1 MSAPHI
7 ALFTAV
13 FGVYC
18 ALLATAAV
26 CDARKFI
33 IPNPVSLA
41 IAGLFLASAPFW
53 AAPVPWVSH
62 IGAGTAVLAIGM
74 VLFSLGRIGGGDV
87 KLISAVS
94 LWTGFGHLLEFLIIV
109 SLAGGVLALLLLLV
123 RRILKWR
130 RSGPDDAARPALP
143 RLWSTGES
151 IPYAVAIAPAGIFV
165 GGRLPGVGWPWL

>member
-1 MSAPHI
+1 MLYSI
-7 ALFTAV
+7 

-26 CDARKFI
+26 WDARKFI
-33 IPNPVSLA
+33 IPNQLSLG
-41 IAGLFLASAPFW
+41 IAGLFLASTPFW
-53 AAPVPWVSH
+53 SASVPWLSH
-62 IGAGTAVLAIGM
+62 IGAGTVVLAVGM

-94 LWTGFGHLLEFLIIV
+94 LWTGFEHLLEFLIYV

-130 RSGPDDAARPALP
+130 RSGLGPPVQTALP
-143 RLWSTGES
+143 RLWSMGAS

-165 GGRLPGVGWPWL
+165 GSQLPGVGWPWL